1 MTRTPWRMRIGA
13 KTMLLVVD
21 NCEHVLDEVAEQL
34 DGLLAACPNLRV
46 LATSR
51 EALGIDG
58 EVVVPVQPLGVEGVE
73 HRSPAV
79 RLFLDRAT
87 DAGCEVQ
94 AGDDATIAAI
104 CARLDGL
111 PLAIE
116 LAATRTTVLSPSQ
129 ILERLDDRFSLLTGG
144 RRRTRGRQQTLETA
158 IGWSYDLLSPGEQEV
173 LRRVSVMP
181 GTFDLAMAAAV
192 LSRTAMHSV
201 DQLDALAARSLLYT
215 VRERGSVEIRYRL
228 LETIRVYAYQRL
240 VDAGDAEETR
250 DRHAHHV
257 ADRLD
262 GPGSP

>member
-1 MTRTPWRMRIGA
+1 MFGSWRA
-13 KTMLLVVD
+13 KS
-21 NCEHVLDEVAEQL
+21 E
-34 DGLLAACPNLRV
+34 
-46 LATSR
+46 ATQSR

-129 ILERLDDRFSLLTGG
+129 ILERLDDRFSLLM
-144 RRRTRGRQQTLETA
+144 
-158 IGWSYDLLSPGEQEV
+158 V
-173 LRRVSVMP
+173 
-181 GTFDLAMAAAV
+181 AV
-192 LSRTAMHSV
+192 V
-201 DQLDALAARSLLYT
+201 
-215 VRERGSVEIRYRL
+215 VREAVSRL
-228 LETIRVYAYQRL
+228 LKRRSVGAT
-240 VDAGDAEETR
+240 T
-250 DRHAHHV
+250 
-257 ADRLD
+257 
-262 GPGSP
+262 S